1 MTLERPLF
9 TTAAALVLSAFA
21 IGSAVAQD
29 SAPAPAAEAEAPAAA
44 AETLWNWDWEKVEL
58 PQGQLVDDIVMGDEG
73 APVTMIEYA
82 SFTCSHCRDFSTNV
96 FGKLKADY
104 IDTGKVRFIQRDV
117 YFDAV
122 GLGAGILARCN
133 GEEKYSAISEVIF
146 ADQNTWLS
154 GKTMPEF
161 EANLRKVG
169 AKVGLTD
176 AQMDSCWG
184 DKQVIAD
191 LTTTFQANA
200 GKDQIEGTPTFIIN
214 GEKVNNQPYEGLKT
228 VLDAKIAEAEKQ
240 G

>member
-1 MTLERPLF
+1 MTLDRPLF
-9 TTAAALVLSAFA
+9 TTAAALFISAFA

-29 SAPAPAAEAEAPAAA
+29 STPAAEAPAAA
-44 AETLWNWDWEKVEL
+44 AETLWTWDWEKVEL
-58 PQGQLVDDIVMGDEG
+58 PQGQLVDDIVMGDES

-82 SFTCSHCRDFSTNV
+82 SFTCSHCSDFSTNV
-96 FGKLKADY
+96 FGQLKADY

-133 GEEKYSAISEVIF
+133 GEDKYHAVSEIIF
-146 ADQNTWLS
+146 ADQGTWLN

-169 AKVGLTD
+169 AKTGMTNE
-176 AQMDSCWG
+176 QMDACWA

-200 GKDQIEGTPTFIIN
+200 GKDQIQGTPTFIIN
-214 GEKVNNQPYEGLKT
+214 GEKVNNQPYDGLKT
-228 VLDAKIAEAEKQ
+228 VLDAKLAEAEKQ